1 MYSHRFES
9 VRCATEK
16 GVMGTGERILSRW
29 GCHAPRAARLASGA
43 DDVRRA
49 MLAGVHL
56 SVADSLRSHPCLKE
70 G

>member
-1 MYSHRFES
+1 
-9 VRCATEK
+9 
-16 GVMGTGERILSRW
+16 MGTGERILSRR
-29 GCHAPRAARLASGA
+29 GCHAPRAVRLAFGA

-56 SVADSLRSHPCLKE
+56 GVADSLRFPPCLKE